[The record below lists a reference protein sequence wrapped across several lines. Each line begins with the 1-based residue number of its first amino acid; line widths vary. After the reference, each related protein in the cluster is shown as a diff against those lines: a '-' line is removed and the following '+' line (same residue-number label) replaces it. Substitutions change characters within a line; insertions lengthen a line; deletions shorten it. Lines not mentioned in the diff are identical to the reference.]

1 MLTTPRTSTL
11 PVTKAALLLVAAG
24 LPGVLS
30 LLLTLP
36 DIEGVPRA
44 ALLVNPLLLLGIM
57 AFVGSRAAPRCGFQ
71 LAATDP
77 GRNMARMA
85 VTGVIA
91 GAVVALLDQLTH
103 ALWSAGTS
111 LASMT
116 GGWSAA
122 GLLAG
127 VLYGGITEEIVMRWG
142 LMALVTLGVRKLVR
156 PETPPALHATVV
168 TGAVIS
174 SILFAA
180 GHLPSLALLGEP
192 TGPAITRTLIL
203 NLLAGLLFAGVFARH
218 GLLVA
223 MGCHAGFHVGVALAA
238 AVHNLV

>member
-11 PVTKAALLLVAAG
+11 PVTNAALLLVAAG

-122 GLLAG
+122 G
-127 VLYGGITEEIVMRWG
+127 
-142 LMALVTLGVRKLVR
+142 
-156 PETPPALHATVV
+156 
-168 TGAVIS
+168 
-174 SILFAA
+174 
-180 GHLPSLALLGEP
+180 HLPSLALLGEP